1 MQRTQLIALLVAL
14 GLAALAVWW
23 FTSGQLAPV
32 APPTDTGSAPVASVD
47 PAVHAEP
54 ELKHAPDEGAARQQV
69 TGPLH
74 FEVAD
79 DPEIRAALTGFRGRV
94 VDRVQKPVAD
104 CGVRLYRGAMDSIL
118 PPGLDPM
125 ADQTTWKPDYFA
137 GETRTGGDGR
147 FLIDKVWPRG
157 LYVMLAGIGTDSPS
171 HRVLTESPAPGEV
184 VDLGDIVLDASAVL
198 TGTVVDDNGKPVAD
212 ALVRCVDLP
221 GQVLTSFVPI
231 ERFDPNGCILVRE
244 SGGPPPVI
252 EMPSWV
258 ATAFEHLPI
267 PATHSDAQGKFRLVG
282 VVPGTNFVAAT
293 QKGRLP
299 SVQPSVKVVA
309 GETKDLGELRLR
321 EGDELSGRVLDTAGK
336 PIAGAEVVAGTIS
349 TLAPVDFASRIGVTD
364 AEGRFAASG
373 FGPGKVSAAAR
384 RTARDPWV
392 LAEPQSIL
400 GDVIVKLPSTATLT
414 VRVQFG
420 NEVVREPKLSLI
432 PSRRREEAMIM
443 GMIGFQK
450 PIDLHGRTKPRE
462 DGQIEIADLQ
472 CERYTL
478 LAQAAGAAVTSADCD
493 LTQGAAH
500 VQVDLLPCV
509 QFVVRCLGPDEAP
522 IRNAAIYVQDRGS
535 REKGGGGPGEMP
547 LLAGRTGADGRF
559 RVENVCSW
567 NLRITA
573 EHPRWGALQGRIEQ
587 ELPEPRELV
596 LRAAVPGWI
605 EGTLTDGG
613 KPPAIG
619 KYMVGAEWRSQG
631 NRGATES
638 VPALT
643 APSLDGKFTLRA
655 LQPGS
660 YSVAALPSAATL
672 HSPGGVLEL
681 MQSAMFGMHQ
691 SSQDVEV
698 VAGQGVTVNLDAT
711 GVQYDG
717 PVGSL
722 FGTVQVDGRL
732 AVGYRVR
739 ASGSNVNR
747 MAIVDAA
754 GRFELR
760 DVPVGN
766 VYLSLTSADGGMFD
780 RQGIWNRG
788 VELAAAQNLEVNIE
802 VATTSLSGICL
813 RPDGS
818 PAIHMHVQVRGQPLA
833 HTDGMNTIWRYVQT
847 DADGRFRVDGTMAG
861 VYRLEV
867 SGNDESPVRGV
878 LDNIRAEGGRAVED
892 LRLQLHTTIE
902 FSGRVDLTAFGVVPE
917 WAWLTVHHVD
927 PQHPERPGE
936 QLDGTQVS
944 KDGTFKTHVDAGT
957 YRVQVHADVG
967 QKWESLLVPE
977 LVEIPAGGMQNAFL
991 RPQREQHPPQGR

>member
-14 GLAALAVWW
+14 GLAAVAVWW
-23 FTSGQLAPV
+23 FTSGQLSAV
-32 APPTDTGSAPVASVD
+32 APPPDMTPTPAAAVD
-47 PAVHAEP
+47 QAAVNAEP
-54 ELKHAPDEGAARQQV
+54 TAQRGPDEGAARQQV

-94 VDRVQKPVAD
+94 VDGTKKPVTD

-125 ADQTTWKPDYFA
+125 AEQTTWKPDYFA
-137 GETRTGGDGR
+137 GETRTGSDGR

-157 LYVMLAGIGTDSPS
+157 LYVMLAGIGTDAPS
-171 HRVLTESPAPGEV
+171 HRVLTETPAPGEV
-184 VDLGDIVLDASAVL
+184 VDLGDIVLDPSAVL
-198 TGTVVDDNGKPVAD
+198 IGTVVDDDGKPVAD

-221 GQVLTSFVPI
+221 GQLLTSFVPI
-231 ERFDPNGCILVRE
+231 ERFDPNGCVLVRE

-252 EMPSWV
+252 EMPPWV
-258 ATAFEHLPI
+258 AAAFEHVPI
-267 PATHSDAQGKFRLVG
+267 PTTHSDAQGKFRLVG
-282 VVPGTNFVAAT
+282 VVPGSNFVAAT
-293 QKGRLP
+293 RKGLLAG
-299 SVQPSVKVVA
+299 VLPSVKVVA
-309 GETKDLGELRLR
+309 GETKDLGQLRLR

-364 AEGRFAASG
+364 AEGRFAATG

-392 LAEPQSIL
+392 LAEPQPIV
-400 GDVIVKLPSTATLT
+400 GDVIVKLPATATLT

-443 GMIGFQK
+443 GIIGFQK
-450 PIDLHGRTKPRE
+450 PIDLHGRTKGRE
-462 DGQIEIADLQ
+462 DGQIEVTDLQ

-478 LAQAAGAAVTSADCD
+478 LAQAAGAAVTAADVD

-509 QFVVRCLGPDEAP
+509 QFVVRCLGPDDAP
-522 IRNAAIYVQDRGS
+522 IRNAAIYVSDRGS

-559 RVENVCSW
+559 RVEHVSSW
-567 NLRITA
+567 NARITA
-573 EHPRWGALQGRIEQ
+573 EHPRWGALHGRVEQ

-605 EGTLTDGG
+605 DGTLTDGG
-613 KPPAIG
+613 KAPAVG
-619 KYMVGAEWRSQG
+619 KYMVGAMWRSQG
-631 NRGATES
+631 QRGATES
-638 VPALT
+638 MPTLT

-660 YSVAALPSAATL
+660 YSVAALPSASAL
-672 HSPGGVLEL
+672 HSPGGVLEM
-681 MQSAMFGMHQ
+681 MQSAMFGQHE

-698 VAGQGVTVNLDAT
+698 VSGQGVTVNIDAT

-739 ASGSNVNR
+739 ATGSNVNR
-747 MAIVDAA
+747 MAIADAA
-754 GRFELR
+754 GRYELR
-760 DVPVGN
+760 DVPVGR
-766 VYLSLTSADGGMFD
+766 VDISLTAADGSMFD
-780 RQGIWNRG
+780 RQGIWHRG
-788 VELAAAQNLEVNIE
+788 IELQPAQNLEVNID

-818 PAIHMHVQVRGQPLA
+818 PAIHAHVQVRGQPLVP
-833 HTDGMNTIWRYVQT
+833 TEGMNNIWRYVQT
-847 DADGRFRVDGTMAG
+847 DADGHFRVDGIMAG
-861 VYRLEV
+861 IYRLEV
-867 SGNDESPVRGV
+867 SGNDEDAVRGV
-878 LDNIRAEGGRAVED
+878 LEDIRAEGGRAVED
-892 LRLQLHTTIE
+892 LRLQLHTTLV
-902 FSGRVDLTAFGVVPE
+902 FSGRVDMAVFGVVPE
-917 WAWLTVHHVD
+917 WAWMSVHRIH
-927 PQHPERPGE
+927 PQHPDRPGG
-936 QLDGTQVS
+936 QSDAAKVH

-957 YRVQVHADVG
+957 YRVQVGADVG
-967 QKWESLLVPE
+967 KNWEWFFVPE
-977 LVEIPAGGMQNAFL
+977 PVEIPAGGLQNAFL
-991 RPQREQHPPQGR
+991 RPQRGQHPQGR